1 MKSDTRG
8 FTLIEIL
15 IAVVILSV
23 GVLGMVGSAGLASR
37 MIGQGKRNTQAALVA
52 MQRMETIRQSAL
64 STNPRCTALA
74 SGTATTSGVTE
85 TWTIT
90 GASRSRRVRVIVTY
104 PTNRGVATDTV
115 NSVVSCL

>member
-8 FTLIEIL
+8 FTLIEVL

-52 MQRMETIRQSAL
+52 MQRMETLRGQAL
-64 STNPRCTALA
+64 ATNPRCTGLA
-74 SGTATTSGVTE
+74 SGTATTTGVTE
-85 TWTIT
+85 TWTVT
-90 GASRSRRVRVIVTY
+90 GAGRSRRIRLIVRY
-104 PTNRGVATDTV
+104 QTNRGLATDTV
-115 NSVVSCL
+115 NTVVGCS

>member
-8 FTLIEIL
+8 FTLVEVL

-23 GVLGMVGSAGLASR
+23 GVLGMVGSAGLVSR
-37 MIGQGKRNTQAALVA
+37 MIGQGKRNTQAAIVA
-52 MQRMETIRQSAL
+52 MQRMETIREQAL

-74 SGTATTSGVTE
+74 NGTATTNGVSENWRVTGSG
-85 TWTIT
+85 
-90 GASRSRRVRVIVTY
+90 RSRRIRLIVTY

-115 NSVVSCL
+115 NTVVGCL

>member
-15 IAVVILSV
+15 IAIVILSI
-23 GVLGMVGSAGLASR
+23 GVLGMVGTAGLVSR
-37 MIGQGKRNTQAALVA
+37 MIGQGKRNTQAATVA
-52 MQRMETIRQSAL
+52 MQRMETIRETAM

-74 SGTATTSGVTE
+74 GGTATTSGVTE
-85 TWTIT
+85 TWTVSGT
-90 GASRSRRVRVIVTY
+90 GRSRRIRLIVVY

-115 NSVVSCL
+115 NTVVLCA